1 MRVSWPQTI
10 PGDSHASERQPV
22 PPQRIVLPQLDAA
35 AAARDARRRR
45 PRGRQGRRSAQARDR
60 QGGGAQGGE
69 ADRRPRHQDE
79 GRRGHRLRHAGG
91 RGPHR
96 GDARFARAADRA
108 ERRLQRHGRRGHRGD
123 PRPPGRRSHRAQAA
137 HHPRHRQGLGQ
148 DPLRQD
154 QGRGRRRARGR
165 NQHDGTRPAG
175 RPGQANWDVNG
186 GLDARVRARNSA
198 RMREPDWA
206 FPSELRPRP
215 EDWDFDLERALGA
228 LVLLRTEVPE
238 DAFTA
243 QILGTERVGNGIAI
257 GDDGLILTIGYLVT
271 EASAVWITTAHG
283 AVLAGHA
290 LAYDQAT
297 GLGLVMP
304 LGRLGAPA
312 LALGSAARARV
323 GDDVVIAGHGGRAHA
338 LKAQLFDKREFAGY
352 WEYVLDEA
360 LFAAPAH
367 PQWGGSALIGADGK
381 LLGIGSLLVE
391 EKTGEQSVQG
401 NMFVPV
407 DILEPIL
414 EDLVQRGGER
424 RAARPWL
431 GMYTTETG
439 G

>member
-1 MRVSWPQTI
+1 MS
-10 PGDSHASERQPV
+10 
-22 PPQRIVLPQLDAA
+22 
-35 AAARDARRRR
+35 
-45 PRGRQGRRSAQARDR
+45 
-60 QGGGAQGGE
+60 
-69 ADRRPRHQDE
+69 
-79 GRRGHRLRHAGG
+79 
-91 RGPHR
+91 
-96 GDARFARAADRA
+96 
-108 ERRLQRHGRRGHRGD
+108 
-123 PRPPGRRSHRAQAA
+123 
-137 HHPRHRQGLGQ
+137 
-148 DPLRQD
+148 
-154 QGRGRRRARGR
+154 
-165 NQHDGTRPAG
+165 
-175 RPGQANWDVNG
+175 
-186 GLDARVRARNSA
+186 
-198 RMREPDWA
+198 EPDWA

-271 EASAVWITTAHG
+271 EASAVWITTAQG

-312 LALGSAARARV
+312 LARGSAARAQV
-323 GDDVVIAGHGGRAHA
+323 GDDVLIAGHGGRAHA
-338 LKAQLFDKREFAGY
+338 LKAELFDKREFAGY

-360 LFAAPAH
+360 LFASPAH
-367 PQWGGSALIGADGK
+367 PQWGGTALIGRDGK
-381 LLGIGSLLVE
+381 LLGVGSLLVE
-391 EKTGEQSVQG
+391 EKHGEGSVQG

-414 EDLVQRGGER
+414 EDLVKRGRAR

-431 GMYTTETG
+431 GMYTTEIGAKLVVAGLAAG
-439 G
+439 GPADRAGIKVGDVVVAVGGERPQGLADLFRRVWALGPAGAEVALTLARSGKRMDLVLASVDRNDFLKKPQLH